1 MSAWKRSAPAPRR
14 AESAQW
20 WQDLQ
25 PGHAAS
31 GVSGA
36 DDADDYYAAMLWL
49 PNPDSRRGWELHGV
63 ERKAD
68 EKAPPSLGFRGK
80 E

>member
-1 MSAWKRSAPAPRR
+1 MMSAWKRLRHQR
-14 AESAQW
+14 AESDQW

-31 GVSGA
+31 SVSAA
-36 DDADDYYAAMLWL
+36 DDDEYYAAMLWL

-63 ERKAD
+63 DRQTAKD
-68 EKAPPSLGFRGK
+68 EPKSLGFRGK